1 MIRIVGYG
9 RESTREQAE
18 DGFNLDEQERRINE
32 YVALYYAE
40 EEVEYSLIR
49 EEGASARSL
58 KRPKMNEVLDKIRN
72 DEVDV
77 LIVHNLDRLTRN
89 LVDMQKLLELFEEK
103 HVQLVSLKEHVDT
116 TTPQGRFFVNIM
128 ILIAQWEEDTIADR
142 TVRGMRESAR
152 QGNYAKPK
160 IPLGYYR
167 NPDNTRKLLINQEEA
182 EVVRDIFISI
192 AVKNMTPFTVA
203 KRLRADRILK
213 RRWTDAT
220 VLSII
225 QNKAYY
231 GTFEW
236 FGELY
241 DEHVPAIISKDLWD
255 KANACAQAR
264 EFKKHNYMFKGKVQC
279 KDCKNICDVTCTTK
293 KNGVSYLYYRCSCCG
308 KYMNEDKIVYATQKE
323 LDELVVKH
331 HLFTDLWKYRRQWEK
346 ADEEIRDHQ
355 FWQEYMGL
363 DPDYATKV
371 IETNMSIK
379 EEADAEIKLRKP
391 VIEAMRYAYL
401 SDEEAST
408 LLGTYVDHIDVDL
421 NGHLAYLSYKDEFR
435 RIMKY
440 DFRH

>member
-18 DGFNLDEQERRINE
+18 EGFNLDEQERRINE
-32 YVALYYAE
+32 YVDLYYADE
-40 EEVEYSLIR
+40 EIEYSLIR

-58 KRPKMNEVLDKIRN
+58 KRPKMNVVLDKIRN

-89 LVDMQKLLELFEEK
+89 LVDMQQLLELFEEK

-167 NPDNTRKLLINQEEA
+167 NPDNTKKLLINQEEA

-241 DEHVPAIISKDLWD
+241 DEHVPAIISKDLWN

-264 EFKKHNYMFKGKVQC
+264 KFQKHNYLFKGKVHC
-279 KDCKNICDVTCTTK
+279 KDCNNIYDVTCTTK
-293 KNGVSYLYYRCSCCG
+293 KNGTTYQYQRCPVCG
-308 KYMNEDKIVYATQKE
+308 KYMNEDKILYAIKPQ
-323 LDELVVKH
+323 LDELTVH
-331 HLFTDLWKYRRQWEK
+331 HRIYTDLRQYRKKWKD
-346 ADEEIRDHQ
+346 ADADIKRYQ
-355 FWQEYMGL
+355 YWKEYLGF
-363 DPDYATKV
+363 DPDYANQEIESNV
-371 IETNMSIK
+371 IIK
-379 EEADAEIKLRKP
+379 EEADKEIRLRKP
-391 VIEAMRYAYL
+391 AIDALKYGYL
-401 SDEEAST
+401 SEDEASE
-408 LLGTYVDHIDVDL
+408 LVETYVDHIDVDL
-421 NGHLAYLSYKDEFR
+421 NGHLAFLSYKDEYR

-440 DFRH
+440 VF